1 MSQVLL
7 CLNRQSHTSSHMEK
21 LLAHENIRI
30 INTQTID
37 YLLSMMLFDQNQY
50 SMQQHNLKPGN
61 LTPKCE

>member
-1 MSQVLL
+1 
-7 CLNRQSHTSSHMEK
+7 MEK

-61 LTPKCE
+61 LFAYDRGAFYMNP